1 MSNYAFEPVGTIVTF
16 PTGFEAQITDISL
29 DIETEDIDV
38 SHFQSVRYREYIPSA
53 LKDAGELSC
62 TLHFDPAI
70 DIGNVLGVAGPCEV
84 QFIDHNG
91 VARGTWNFNGYLRQ
105 YSFSGAIGAA
115 MTADAAIKVDGDI
128 TITPPTSP

>member
-1 MSNYAFEPVGTIVTF
+1 MSNYAFEPVGTIVSF
-16 PTGFEAQITDISL
+16 PTGFTAQITDISL

-62 TLHFDPAI
+62 TLHFDPSI
-70 DIGNVLGVAGPCEV
+70 DIGDVLGVKGTTTIN
-84 QFIDHNG
+84 FIDHDG
-91 VARGTWNFNGYLRQ
+91 VARGTWTFSGYLRQ

-128 TITPPTSP
+128 TVTPPTSP